1 MKSLHIMVNKTLT
14 IGKFIQAIDDYNVLS
29 EGFEPV
35 EWTLEYAN
43 PGYFFYTDDTAL
55 LDYASSWAI
64 EETA

>member
-1 MKSLHIMVNKTLT
+1 MQSLHIIVNKTLT
-14 IGKFIQAIDDYNVLS
+14 IGKFIQAIDNYNND
-29 EGFEPV
+29 FDAEPV
-35 EWTLEYAN
+35 EWQLEYAN